1 MHVDAGVPGAAA
13 LRCRAGPD
21 EALASHRGGGS
32 RPQQPSSRL
41 GDGKP
46 RAVLA
51 KAQQNHTKEVATGFT
66 VTGPRA
72 EARRG
77 EGSPPFQVT
86 ASRRAEW
93 GDRHLLL

>member
-1 MHVDAGVPGAAA
+1 MRRTPPTAAA
-13 LRCRAGPD
+13 GRALSTRAP
-21 EALASHRGGGS
+21 A
-32 RPQQPSSRL
+32 L

-46 RAVLA
+46 GAVLA

-72 EARRG
+72 EARRE